1 MSFKILEDSLL
12 LNDIAKCQEHGCPMI
27 TVEQDGEK
35 SYMCLFEALDALIG
49 QQRIT
54 RLKVS
59 SKCIRSIQFENGYQL
74 IPLCP
79 CCGEPG
85 LQEGGVLLNKMLIG
99 LDWRAVESDE
109 VYPAL
114 ILRFAK
120 TPDAK
125 SIEELPVHF
134 DSIYTIKKI
143 GG

>member
-1 MSFKILEDSLL
+1 
-12 LNDIAKCQEHGCPMI
+12 
-27 TVEQDGEK
+27 
-35 SYMCLFEALDALIG
+35 
-49 QQRIT
+49 
-54 RLKVS
+54 
-59 SKCIRSIQFENGYQL
+59 
-74 IPLCP
+74 
-79 CCGEPG
+79 
-85 LQEGGVLLNKMLIG
+85 
-99 LDWRAVESDE
+99 VESDE